1 MFFLI
6 GFSVS
11 AAGDCSAKL
20 ICNVRL
26 LLLRL
31 DVKLALN
38 NKP

>member
-6 GFSVS
+6 GFPVS

-26 LLLRL
+26 LHLGLN
-31 DVKLALN
+31 VKLALN
-38 NKP
+38 NRP